1 MSISTT
7 TSSDINNTNALEAIQ
22 ECMYKKFLSKNL
34 YIIEDRYV
42 HFTYLNK
49 IDKTNQVVICFEIY
63 ADNTIKVTDKLK
75 DYDSQ
80 LEKII
85 NECKD
90 LPYDEIPPYVI
101 DMFISNEFGDFD
113 GEYLEEDE
121 DKYEDKDS
129 DYKSRHTELY
139 KSLIKKNPDIIGRQ
153 IEIFSFGEKH
163 TKPKIIEQRDKIKTF
178 DARLTNSKRV
188 PGMHHLRGTD
198 KIIKKCTEAGS
209 GFSEV
214 ITRIV
219 NYIETNDAKKIGI
232 FCTAGHHRSVAVVEL
247 IKMYLYEKAKIKHNN
262 IKSK

>member
-42 HFTYLNK
+42 HFTYINK

-113 GEYLEEDE
+113 GEYL
-121 DKYEDKDS
+121 
-129 DYKSRHTELY
+129 
-139 KSLIKKNPDIIGRQ
+139 
-153 IEIFSFGEKH
+153 
-163 TKPKIIEQRDKIKTF
+163 
-178 DARLTNSKRV
+178 
-188 PGMHHLRGTD
+188 
-198 KIIKKCTEAGS
+198 
-209 GFSEV
+209 
-214 ITRIV
+214 
-219 NYIETNDAKKIGI
+219 
-232 FCTAGHHRSVAVVEL
+232 
-247 IKMYLYEKAKIKHNN
+247 
-262 IKSK
+262 